1 MSQVKIA
8 AESRAPRTAIG
19 AIDSTH
25 AIDAMSERDLR
36 EVAEIERT
44 CGLSHWG
51 YEAYRA
57 EMLRP
62 ETIMF
67 VARRREASGDE
78 RLHGFIAARLIG
90 NELHINN
97 IAVRPAARRQG
108 IGGAL
113 LRAATRSA
121 VQRGAHTILLE
132 VRASNRAAQE
142 LYLRHGFQIS
152 GRRANYYRTPPE
164 DALVMTGPTRLSGTE
179 AARG

>member
-8 AESRAPRTAIG
+8 AEHRAPRTAIG

-36 EVAEIERT
+36 EVAEIEQV

-57 EMLRP
+57 ETLRP
-62 ETIMF
+62 EAIMF
-67 VARRREASGDE
+67 VARRREASGGE
-78 RLHGFIAARLIG
+78 RLHGFISARLIG

-97 IAVRPAARRQG
+97 IAVRPAARRQK

-113 LRAATRSA
+113 LYAATDSA
-121 VQRGAHTILLE
+121 ARRGAHTILLE

-164 DALVMTGPTRLSGTE
+164 DALVMTAALNTRRTE